1 MGLGDKQ
8 KAAAHATAAR
18 LHARDNISAI
28 PTPIGTL
35 AHHNIAVLET
45 DTCPIDV
52 SSDSDS
58 DCGYEGGV
66 NCGWSDSDS
75 EDYSDADSLEELE
88 GEELEANLN
97 ELRAELK
104 ELVIPTKYD
113 QFMEPKAAKDWKK
126 AEKNRTLGYTGNSK
140 RTQERRAKEGRDR
153 EASRAEAQTS

>member
-1 MGLGDKQ
+1 MGLRDKQ
-8 KAAAHATAAR
+8 KAAARATAGR

-28 PTPIGTL
+28 QTPIVTL
-35 AHHNIAVLET
+35 VHHNIAVPET

-58 DCGYEGGV
+58 DCEYEGGV
-66 NCGWSDSDS
+66 NCSWSDSDS

-104 ELVIPTKYD
+104 GLVIPTKYD
-113 QFMEPKAAKDWKK
+113 QFMELKAAKDWKK
-126 AEKNRTLGYTGNSK
+126 AEKSRTLGYTGNSK
-140 RTQERRAKEGRDR
+140 RTQERRGKESHDR
-153 EASRAEAQTS
+153 EVSCAEAQTS

>member
-1 MGLGDKQ
+1 VQ
-8 KAAAHATAAR
+8 
-18 LHARDNISAI
+18 
-28 PTPIGTL
+28 
-35 AHHNIAVLET
+35 ET

-66 NCGWSDSDS
+66 NCSWSNLDS

-104 ELVIPTKYD
+104 ELGIPTKYD
-113 QFMEPKAAKDWKK
+113 QFIELKTAKDWKE
-126 AEKNRTLGYTGNSK
+126 AEKNCTLGYTGHSK
-140 RTQERRAKEGRDR
+140 QTQEQRAKEGRDR
-153 EASRAEAQTS
+153 EASCAEAQTL

>member
-1 MGLGDKQ
+1 MGLRDKQ
-8 KAAAHATAAR
+8 KAAARATAAR
-18 LHARDNISAI
+18 LHAGDNISAI

-35 AHHNIAVLET
+35 GHLNL
-45 DTCPIDV
+45 
-52 SSDSDS
+52 

-66 NCGWSDSDS
+66 NCSWSDSDS

-126 AEKNRTLGYTGNSK
+126 AEK
-140 RTQERRAKEGRDR
+140 
-153 EASRAEAQTS
+153 